1 MKCAVFVKKW
11 VSDHQTCLHP
21 MKNHEMN
28 TIGGLKIDE
37 VVESKSEEEESDEE
51 E

>member
-21 MKNHEMN
+21 MKGHEMN
-28 TIGGLKIDE
+28 KAGSVKIEEE
-37 VVESKSEEEESDEE
+37 VEGERSEEDSDEE
-51 E
+51 